1 MKVTVHSLIKQAAA
15 GEKIA
20 MLTCYDASFAQLM
33 DEAGVDMLLVGDS
46 LGMVIQ
52 GQNSTLPV
60 SLDDMLYHTRLV
72 ARGAQRAMVVADLPF
87 GAYQQSP
94 QQAFA
99 ASAALMAA
107 GAQMVKL
114 EGGAYMAPTVA
125 FLVARGIP
133 VCAHIGFAPQSVS
146 TLGVR
151 VQGRGEEGA
160 ERLLQDALALQ
171 AAGASLIL
179 MEMVPAALAEQVTQ
193 QLSVP
198 TIGIG
203 AGVGCSGQVLVV
215 YDMLGIYPGKK
226 ARFVRD
232 FMVDTGAIPAAIA
245 AYVTAVKD
253 GSFPAAE
260 HSF

>member
-114 EGGAYMAPTVA
+114 EGGAYRAPTVA
-125 FLVARGIP
+125 FLVERGIT
-133 VCAHIGFAPQSVS
+133 V
-146 TLGVR
+146 
-151 VQGRGEEGA
+151 
-160 ERLLQDALALQ
+160 
-171 AAGASLIL
+171 
-179 MEMVPAALAEQVTQ
+179 
-193 QLSVP
+193 
-198 TIGIG
+198 
-203 AGVGCSGQVLVV
+203 
-215 YDMLGIYPGKK
+215 
-226 ARFVRD
+226 
-232 FMVDTGAIPAAIA
+232 
-245 AYVTAVKD
+245 
-253 GSFPAAE
+253 
-260 HSF
+260 

>member
-125 FLVARGIP
+125 FLVERGIP
-133 VCAHIGFAPQSVS
+133 VCAHIGFTPQSVN

>member
-1 MKVTVHSLIKQAAA
+1 MKVTVHSLAKQAAA

-125 FLVARGIP
+125 FLVERGIP
-133 VCAHIGFAPQSVS
+133 VCAHIGFTPQSVN

-179 MEMVPAALAEQVTQ
+179 MKWSLLPLPSKSHNSCQCLLSAL
-193 QLSVP
+193 
-198 TIGIG
+198 
-203 AGVGCSGQVLVV
+203 VLVLAAV
-215 YDMLGIYPGKK
+215 VRCWWCTTCLASIRVKK
-226 ARFVRD
+226 RALCVILWWIQVRFRPRLLL
-232 FMVDTGAIPAAIA
+232 M
-245 AYVTAVKD
+245 
-253 GSFPAAE
+253 
-260 HSF
+260 

>member
-125 FLVARGIP
+125 FLVERGIP
-133 VCAHIGFAPQSVS
+133 VCAHIGFTPQSVN

-151 VQGRGEEGA
+151 VQGRGEAGA

-179 MEMVPAALAEQVTQ
+179 MEMVPAVLAEQVTQ

>member
-125 FLVARGIP
+125 FLVERGIP
-133 VCAHIGFAPQSVS
+133 VCAHTRPSWANRTLNPAYANPQ
-146 TLGVR
+146 TVR
-151 VQGRGEEGA
+151 NR
-160 ERLLQDALALQ
+160 
-171 AAGASLIL
+171 
-179 MEMVPAALAEQVTQ
+179 PARPYHGT
-193 QLSVP
+193 
-198 TIGIG
+198 
-203 AGVGCSGQVLVV
+203 
-215 YDMLGIYPGKK
+215 
-226 ARFVRD
+226 ARNLRR
-232 FMVDTGAIPAAIA
+232 
-245 AYVTAVKD
+245 
-253 GSFPAAE
+253 E
-260 HSF
+260 